1 VVIEAEAPLAG
12 ALRARLRS
20 AHFSVEV
27 CASPRKARTVYTR
40 VHPDLLLLDV
50 DGADQAA
57 WSLVEQIRASDAV
70 PILIIS
76 ERSGQDDIVAAL
88 ERGADDYVTKP
99 LPMDELLARIRV
111 ALRRHSRRE
120 QTANHVVR
128 VGELEIDFGR
138 QRVLRAGQLVRLTA
152 REYALLVQF
161 ATHVDKLL
169 TERMLVERVWG
180 SEQPASSQLLHVY
193 IARLR
198 RKIEANPL
206 VPSSLITE
214 RGAGY
219 RFTSPVAP
227 SMR

>member
-1 VVIEAEAPLAG
+1 VVIEPEAPLAE

-20 AHFSVEV
+20 DNFSVAV
-27 CASPRKARTVYTR
+27 CASPAKALSVYTR
-40 VHPDLLLLDV
+40 LQPDLLLLDV

-57 WSLVEQIRASDAV
+57 WSLVKQIRASDAV

-76 ERSGQDDIVAAL
+76 ERSDQNDIVAAL

-111 ALRRHSRRE
+111 ALRRHQQPE
-120 QTANHVVR
+120 QTTNHVVR
-128 VGELEIDFGR
+128 VGELEIDVGR
-138 QRVLRAGQLVRLTA
+138 RRVLRAGQVVRLTP

-161 ATHVDKLL
+161 AMHVDKLL
-169 TERMLVERVWG
+169 TERMLVEWVWG
-180 SEQPASSQLLHVY
+180 SERPASSHLLHVY

-214 RGAGY
+214 RRAGY
-219 RFTSPVAP
+219 RLTSADAP
-227 SMR
+227 SKR